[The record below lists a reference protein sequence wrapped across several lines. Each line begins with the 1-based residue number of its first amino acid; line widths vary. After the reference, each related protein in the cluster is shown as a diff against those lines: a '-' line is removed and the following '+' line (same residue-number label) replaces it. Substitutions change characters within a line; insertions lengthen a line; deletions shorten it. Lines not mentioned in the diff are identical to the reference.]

1 MASGSPTVAT
11 LIRVLAGALAAVL
24 TVRFVPATFCARNA
38 NRLFDGDHVAAGK
51 AMRGAGRQIAA
62 PIELARFGTGSTRF
76 DAEWRFITY
85 VSTAYAAAQVAA
97 EHESEGTDA
106 RLILRTSV
114 ERALSPD
121 ARVYDTNAWGED
133 AIATL
138 DSNESAHGGLIGYL
152 CLALA
157 LEGRIAPVA
166 EHVVLENR
174 LRATI
179 ANRLKLAKSGLINT
193 YPSEAYPADNAPGA
207 ACLTFGSK
215 DDLAVARAFESRLA
229 ADYVDD
235 ASGLLVQRVSGTGVD
250 VHGQGRA
257 SGSAFA
263 AYFLGFSGAP
273 IALDLHR
280 ALQRQTTNILGFA
293 GVQEYR
299 GKGRSDVDSGALIF
313 GMSPSATAFTLGSA
327 RAQGDRQTFRAIY
340 ASNQLFGMPVDNANS
355 RNTVVGGPV
364 ADAIIAA
371 MVTARTAGAWLQPH
385 PAGTR

>member
-1 MASGSPTVAT
+1 MASGSATVAT

-24 TVRFVPATFCARNA
+24 TVRFVPAAFCARNA

-76 DAEWRFITY
+76 DQEWRFITY

-97 EHESEGTDA
+97 DHDHEGADA
-106 RLILRTSV
+106 RLILHTSV

-121 ARVYDTNAWGED
+121 ARVYDTEAWGED

-138 DSNESAHGGLIGYL
+138 DSSESSHGGLIGYL

-166 EHVVLENR
+166 EHVALENH

-179 ANRLKLAKSGLINT
+179 AKRLTLSKSGLINT
-193 YPSEAYPADNAPGA
+193 YPNEAYPADNAPGA
-207 ACLTFGSK
+207 ACLAFGSNN
-215 DDLAVARAFESRLA
+215 DMNVARAFESRLA
-229 ADYVDD
+229 TAYLDD
-235 ASGLLVQRVSGTGVD
+235 ASGLLVQRLTGTGVD
-250 VHGQGRA
+250 VHGLGRA

-263 AYFLGFSGAP
+263 AYFLAFSGAA
-273 IALDLHR
+273 IARDLHH
-280 ALQRQTTNILGFA
+280 ALQRQTTNVLGFA
-293 GVQEYR
+293 GIQEYR
-299 GKGRSDVDSGALIF
+299 GRGRGDVDSGALIF

-371 MVTARTAGAWLQPH
+371 MVTARPAGAWLQSRESGAP
-385 PAGTR
+385 